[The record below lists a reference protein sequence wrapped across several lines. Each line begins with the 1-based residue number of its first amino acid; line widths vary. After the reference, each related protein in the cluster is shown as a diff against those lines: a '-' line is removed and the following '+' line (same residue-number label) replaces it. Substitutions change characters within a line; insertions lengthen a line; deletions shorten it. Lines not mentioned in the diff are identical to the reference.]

1 MTATR
6 RNTLLA
12 AMCLALLASAGAWW
26 WQNRVFHYLP
36 GSTGEFVALF
46 PPPSAA
52 DSVATRHELDQLLE
66 LQRARTPA
74 QVDAAQHDR
83 KKDLSRFHAALGFD
97 PADPPKLPALRTLTN
112 HVEAD
117 IGPYVRAAKQKFRRL
132 RPYKIEPRLKPC
144 IGDVQGDLSYPS
156 GHATYGYV
164 MEGVLAQLV
173 PERRLSL
180 EKRADQY
187 ARQRMVC
194 GVHFRSD
201 LEAGRTGANY
211 LVAHLNESA
220 DFRRQAHAAAAEL
233 RAALELPAD
242 PTAPSPAR

>member
-1 MTATR
+1 MIPGELITADGEHELNPGR
-6 RNTLLA
+6 RTLTLKV
-12 AMCLALLASAGAWW
+12 S
-26 WQNRVFHYLP
+26 N
-36 GSTGEFVALF
+36 TGER
-46 PPPSAA
+46 PI
-52 DSVATRHELDQLLE
+52 
-66 LQRARTPA
+66 
-74 QVDAAQHDR
+74 QVGSHYHF
-83 KKDLSRFHAALGFD
+83 SETNAALGFD
-97 PADPPKLPALRTLTN
+97 PADPPKLPALRILTD

-201 LEAGRTGANY
+201 LEAGRTGAHY
-211 LVAHLNESA
+211 LVEHLNESA
-220 DFRRQAHAAAAEL
+220 EFRRQADAASAEL
-233 RAALELPAD
+233 RAALEVPGD
-242 PTAPSPAR
+242 PPAPSVAR